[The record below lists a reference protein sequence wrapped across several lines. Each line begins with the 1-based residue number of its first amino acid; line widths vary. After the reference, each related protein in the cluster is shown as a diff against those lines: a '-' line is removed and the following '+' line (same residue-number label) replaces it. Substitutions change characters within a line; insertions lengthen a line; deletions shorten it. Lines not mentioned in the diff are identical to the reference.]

1 MVGGRMHRLHS
12 WDDTVDRVRNRLS
25 KWKMKMLSSGGRL
38 TLVKS
43 VLGSMP
49 IFHMSLFK
57 VPAEKGGLGVSS
69 LYALNRGLLFKWVW
83 RFLTQGSS
91 LWARVIKAIHGMD
104 GSIGDIRIGN
114 FKSCWSSIINE
125 INVLSSKGIKLMN
138 YLRITLGNGVSTRLW
153 DESWH
158 IEGILKDRFPRIYAL
173 ENCKSVT
180 VGDKLAHQT
189 LSHSFRRLPRGGIEN
204 AKFAEFCVLRFAAAG
219 CPRSRVRPLDVDG
232 EWLRWWEV
240 PDMEIDSYATWKG
253 RIVTIRMASITKLMF
268 E

>member
-57 VPAEKGGLGVSS
+57 VPAGIIHKLESIRKHFFNDHEVSS
-69 LYALNRGLLFKWVW
+69 RKISWVNW
-83 RFLTQGSS
+83 NKGSFIM
-91 LWARVIKAIHGMD
+91 ARVIKAIHVMD
-104 GSIGDIRIGN
+104 GSIGD
-114 FKSCWSSIINE
+114 E
-125 INVLSSKGIKLMN
+125 GIA
-138 YLRITLGNGVSTRLW
+138 
-153 DESWH
+153 WH
-158 IEGILKDRFPRIYAL
+158 VEGILKDRFPRIYAL

-204 AKFAEFCVLRFAAAG
+204 AQFAEFSVLLQQVVLAQGSDRWTWTANGSVTLVVALLAI
-219 CPRSRVRPLDVDG
+219 CLTSDMATSVSSLIN
-232 EWLRWWEV
+232 RWWWNA
-240 PDMEIDSYATWKG
+240 DMEIDSYATG
-253 RIVTIRMASITKLMF
+253 RADVTYEGF
-268 E
+268 